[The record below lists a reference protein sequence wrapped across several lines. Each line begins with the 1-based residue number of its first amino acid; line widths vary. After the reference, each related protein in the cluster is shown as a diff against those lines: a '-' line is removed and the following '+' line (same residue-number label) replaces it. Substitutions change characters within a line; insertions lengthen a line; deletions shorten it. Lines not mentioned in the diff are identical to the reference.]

1 VANDSTLAHVDR
13 ALAEHFGHAPV
24 RASVAFVGVEAIEV
38 LRFEPIPGE
47 RAYLSLGMSRHPMTS
62 ASELVQAT
70 DGPRA
75 ELMLHLEDPTDRF
88 MDVWRQVAILAASP
102 AVEGIVLAPG
112 MTVDL
117 GQPLASG
124 SLCTG
129 VLVDESSV
137 GSVQSPAGPVEI
149 LLIHPAT
156 PNELAW
162 SRVKGAA
169 ALLGRWAERGTPLLD
184 LARSQVDL
192 E

>member
-1 VANDSTLAHVDR
+1 VTTDSTLALVDR
-13 ALAEHFGHAPV
+13 ALSEHFGHAPV

-62 ASELVQAT
+62 AAEVMQAT

-75 ELMLHLEDPTDRF
+75 ELMLHLDDPTDRF
-88 MDVWRQVAILAASP
+88 ADVWRQVAILAASP

-117 GQPLASG
+117 GQPLTSG

-129 VLVDESSV
+129 VLVTESSFEP
-137 GSVQSPAGPVEI
+137 VQSPGGPVEI
-149 LLIHPAT
+149 LLINPAT

-169 ALLGRWAERGTPLLD
+169 ALRERWADRGTDLLD
-184 LARSQVDL
+184 LARSQVTLD
-192 E
+192 